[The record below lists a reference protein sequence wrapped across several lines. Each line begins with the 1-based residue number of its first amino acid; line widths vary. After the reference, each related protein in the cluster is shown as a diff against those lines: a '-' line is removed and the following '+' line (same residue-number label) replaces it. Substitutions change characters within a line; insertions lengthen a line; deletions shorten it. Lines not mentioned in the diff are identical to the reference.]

1 MIILDERDYIKKEF
15 ERHGFDVF
23 DFYDASKVLTVKEVC
38 ELTLQRRSD
47 ILIVDTESLL
57 KKPELHENFK
67 MVMNTFLGVI
77 FIHEHSNEK
86 AQNWVQD
93 QAAFLTKIVGE
104 YSLPMAQLQWT
115 MLSNQL
121 QFFWNILYE
130 QKQLQKH
137 IAEFSK
143 ELDQVLQTAESEMA
157 RAKKIHEILI
167 PKRSEEIKGVQFHNK
182 YASGDGG
189 GGEFYDLYHTSNKVF
204 QILISSQSYL
214 ISSSL
219 MGVLNAHKK
228 SEFIPETFL
237 KECRNEVATIN
248 SAKKKKSE
256 VDLLVVE
263 LDLTELKLKAY
274 GQSKAEFFSQF
285 NGKIDLNSESAY
297 QLNKGEKFIVFSPGF
312 IFNWK
317 EAQVRQDIH
326 TFTKNRSQ
334 SNQAELLTEF
344 FYQLRLDKETEFL
357 KKDAT
362 VFMMEVH
369 RHGIHEV

>member
-1 MIILDERDYIKKEF
+1 MIIVDERDFIKKELQS
-15 ERHGFDVF
+15 HGFDLF
-23 DFYDASKVLTVKEVC
+23 DFYETAKVQSVKELC
-38 ELTLQRRSD
+38 ALPLQRRTD
-47 ILIVDTESLL
+47 ILLVDTESLL
-57 KKPELHENFK
+57 MLPEHHENFK
-67 MVMNTFLGVI
+67 MILNTFMGVI
-77 FIHEHSNEK
+77 FFHDQKNQK

-104 YSLPMAQLQWT
+104 YSLPMPQIQWS

-121 QFFWNILYE
+121 QFFWTLLQE
-130 QKQLQKH
+130 QRVLQKH
-137 IAEFSK
+137 ISEFSR

-167 PKRSEEIKGVQFHNK
+167 PKRSQEIKGVQFYNK
-182 YASGDGG
+182 YAAGDGG
-189 GGEFYDLYHTSNKVF
+189 GGEFYDLYQTPSKVY
-204 QILISSQSYL
+204 QILIGSQSYL

-219 MGVLNAHKK
+219 MGILNAHKTA
-228 SEFIPETFL
+228 EFLPEKFL
-237 KECRNEVATIN
+237 KDARDEVATIN

-256 VDLLVVE
+256 VDLLIVE
-263 LDLTELKLKAY
+263 LDLAELKLKAY
-274 GQSKAEFFSQF
+274 GTSGAEFFSQLH
-285 NGKIDLNSESAY
+285 GKIVLSKDAPY
-297 QLNKGEKFIVFSPGF
+297 QLTRGEKFIVFSPGF

-317 EAQVRQDIH
+317 EAKIRQDIH
-326 TFTKNRSQ
+326 SFTKDRSLNHQ
-334 SNQAELLTEF
+334 SELLTEF